1 MSILITLGDP
11 LGIGPEVTIKAIKRL
26 SNSKRKKIILVGNEY
41 IFRKA
46 GWEGNLC
53 PILNSG
59 FTKNVDNLTK
69 KDAAFESFKSLEVAT
84 KLISKGLSLGCV
96 TAPIS
101 KNLWL
106 SYGIPYNGHTDY
118 FRKVFKKDFL
128 MCFLR
133 KNIISGI
140 VTEHIPLKDVSKN
153 INKNLIVF
161 KVKLLYDFLKKLKI
175 KFPSVA
181 ISCLNPHCGEEGK
194 IGVEEIKYIKPAIS
208 YLKKLGFKVLG
219 PFNPEDCIKKNINGE
234 INASLFMY
242 HDQLIPLIKSID
254 LKKNDI
260 VHITWGLGFV
270 RTSPAHG
277 SAQDIAWKN
286 IADYLSMYKAIEMT
300 LRLLY

>member
-1 MSILITLGDP
+1 MILITLGDP
-11 LGIGPEVTIKAIKRL
+11 LGIGPEITIKAIKRL
-26 SNSKRKKIILVGNEY
+26 SLSNRKKIILIGNEY

-46 GWEGNLC
+46 GWYGDLC
-53 PILNSG
+53 PIINSG
-59 FTKNVDNLTK
+59 FTKSVNNLTE

-84 KLISKGLSLGCV
+84 KLISKDLSLGCV

-128 MCFLR
+128 MCFVR
-133 KNIISGI
+133 KSIISGI

-153 INKNLIVF
+153 INKNTIIF
-161 KVKLLYDFLKKLKI
+161 KVRLLYDLLKKLKI
-175 KFPSVA
+175 KFPSIA
-181 ISCLNPHCGEEGK
+181 ISCLNPHCGEKGK
-194 IGVEEIKYIKPAIS
+194 IGTEEIKHIKPAII
-208 YLKKLGFKVLG
+208 YLKRLGFKILG
-219 PFNPEDCIKKNINGE
+219 PFNPEDCIKKNISGE

-254 LKKNDI
+254 LSKNDI
-260 VHITWGLGFV
+260 VHITWGLGFI

-277 SAQDIAWKN
+277 CARDIAWKN
-286 IADYLSMYKAIEMT
+286 VADSLSMYEAIKMAFK
-300 LRLLY
+300 LLS